1 MQGCV
6 RLGLALI
13 LLLPMGCGDPGAP
26 AGPSTPITALGQA
39 FVAEH
44 VGTIQGQVKW
54 QGDLPVV
61 PPFQVHAFHDYSN
74 TKRLHG
80 NYPNPHA
87 PPIDAETRGVGQVVL
102 MLRQVES
109 KVSKP
114 WHHPPVK
121 VQIEP
126 ERLRIV
132 QGDSRGAIGFVQRGA
147 EINCL
152 SRDSQYHTLRARGAA
167 YFTLPF
173 VDADPDRPTRRHLD
187 QNGVVELVDGPGFY
201 WRRAYLFV
209 LEHPYAALSDRDG
222 RFVLEDV
229 PAGTYHLVAWM
240 PNWHIARVE
249 HDPET
254 AIINRMIFAP
264 AVEIEQTVTVR
275 SKETSEATILM
286 STKLFDPKQIAER

>member
-1 MQGCV
+1 
-6 RLGLALI
+6 
-13 LLLPMGCGDPGAP
+13 
-26 AGPSTPITALGQA
+26 
-39 FVAEH
+39 
-44 VGTIQGQVKW
+44 
-54 QGDLPVV
+54 VV
-61 PPFQVHAFHDYSN
+61 V
-74 TKRLHG
+74 
-80 NYPNPHA
+80 
-87 PPIDAETRGVGQVVL
+87 
-102 MLRQVES
+102 MLRQVKPEL
-109 KVSKP
+109 SKP
-114 WHHPPVK
+114 WHHPPVQ

-126 ERLRIV
+126 EVLRIV

-152 SRDSQYHTLRARGAA
+152 SRDDQYHTLRARGAV

-173 VDADPDRPTRRHLD
+173 VDYGAPGTQADRPTRRHLD
-187 QNGVVELVDGPGFY
+187 RKGVVELVDGPGFY